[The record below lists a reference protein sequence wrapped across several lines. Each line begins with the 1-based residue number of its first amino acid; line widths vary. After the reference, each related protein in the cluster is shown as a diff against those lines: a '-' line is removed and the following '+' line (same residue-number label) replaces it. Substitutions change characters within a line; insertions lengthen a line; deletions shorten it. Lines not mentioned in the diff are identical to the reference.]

1 VPELPEVETIVRDLR
16 PQLAGRRIE
25 SVQLT
30 RDPAIRK
37 RLVRYPNPT
46 KFIRNLRGRT
56 IRSVERRGKY
66 LVMPL
71 DRGVAPRDGRS
82 GPRPTRVARDVP
94 DERLRG
100 SANGA
105 FETSGERLVVH
116 LGMTGHLRVWEP
128 EETPVKHTHFRAL
141 LDSGLELRYDDPRQF
156 GRLLLGTQDE
166 LVAGRAFPARLGPEP
181 IHGDLTEAEFDSI
194 VTSRRRPIKSALL
207 DQSFLAGVGN
217 IYADE
222 ACFRAGI
229 RPSRWTHR
237 LTARER
243 RALYSA
249 IQEVL
254 ENGIAARGSSI
265 INYVDAFGVR
275 GGNQE
280 KLLVYG
286 RSGEPC
292 LKCGTPLQGTR
303 LAGRGTVYCRKCQ
316 R

>member
-1 VPELPEVETIVRDLR
+1 MPELPEVETVVRDLR
-16 PQLAGRRIE
+16 PQLSGRVIT

-30 RDPAIRK
+30 PDPAIRG
-37 RLVRYPNPT
+37 RLIRYPTPT
-46 KFIRNLRGRT
+46 KFVRRLRGRT

-66 LVMPL
+66 VVMPL
-71 DRGVAPRDGRS
+71 DENGQ
-82 GPRPTRVARDVP
+82 
-94 DERLRG
+94 RLI
-100 SANGA
+100 
-105 FETSGERLVVH
+105 VH

-128 EETPVKHTHFRAL
+128 EETPVKHTHVRLL
-141 LDSGLELRYDDPRQF
+141 LDTGLELRYDDQRQF
-156 GRLLLGTQDE
+156 GRLLLGRQDE
-166 LVAGRAFPARLGPEP
+166 LVAAGAFPARLGPEP
-181 IHGDLTEAEFDSI
+181 IHGDLTEAEFERLI
-194 VTSRRRPIKSALL
+194 RARRRPVKSALL

-229 RPSRWTHR
+229 RPSRWTHK
-237 LTARER
+237 LTLRER

-254 ENGIAARGSSI
+254 ENSIAARGSSI
-265 INYVDAFGVR
+265 INYVDAFGLP
-275 GGNQE
+275 GSNQE

-286 RSGEPC
+286 RAGEPC
-292 LKCGTPLQGTR
+292 LTCGTPLQGSR

>member
-1 VPELPEVETIVRDLR
+1 MPELPEVETVVRDLR

-37 RLVRYPNPT
+37 RIVRYPNPT
-46 KFIRNLRGRT
+46 RFVRRLRGRT

-71 DRGVAPRDGRS
+71 DHD
-82 GPRPTRVARDVP
+82 
-94 DERLRG
+94 
-100 SANGA
+100 
-105 FETSGERLVVH
+105 GERLVVH

-166 LVAGRAFPARLGPEP
+166 LVAGRAFPAKLGPEP
-181 IHGDLTEAEFDSI
+181 IHGDLTEAEFDKI
-194 VTSRRRPIKSALL
+194 VKSRRRPIKSALL

-243 RALYSA
+243 RALYGA

-254 ENGIAARGSSI
+254 ENSIAARGSSV
-265 INYVDAFGVR
+265 INYVDAYGLR
-275 GGNQE
+275 GTNQE

-292 LKCGTPLQGTR
+292 VRCGTPLQGTR

>member
-1 VPELPEVETIVRDLR
+1 MPELPEVETIVRDLR

-46 KFIRNLRGRT
+46 TFIHNLRGRT

-71 DRGVAPRDGRS
+71 DHD
-82 GPRPTRVARDVP
+82 
-94 DERLRG
+94 
-100 SANGA
+100 
-105 FETSGERLVVH
+105 GERLVVH

-181 IHGDLTEAEFDSI
+181 IQGDLTEAEFDKI
-194 VTSRRRPIKSALL
+194 VKSRRRPIKSALL

-292 LKCGTPLQGTR
+292 VKCGTPLQGTR

>member
-1 VPELPEVETIVRDLR
+1 MPELPEVETIVRDLR

-25 SVQLT
+25 SVHLT
-30 RDPAIRK
+30 RDPAIRS

-46 KFIRNLRGRT
+46 KFVRRLRGRT

-71 DRGVAPRDGRS
+71 DD
-82 GPRPTRVARDVP
+82 
-94 DERLRG
+94 
-100 SANGA
+100 N
-105 FETSGERLVVH
+105 GERLVVH

-128 EETPVKHTHFRAL
+128 EEAPVKHTHFRAL

-156 GRLLLGTQDE
+156 GRLLLGTQEE

-181 IHGDLTEAEFDSI
+181 IHGDLTEAEFDKI
-194 VTSRRRPIKSALL
+194 VKSRRRPIKSALL

-237 LTARER
+237 LTGRER
-243 RALYSA
+243 RALYGA

-254 ENGIAARGSSI
+254 EDSIAARGSSV
-265 INYVDAFGVR
+265 INYVDAFGLR
-275 GGNQE
+275 GTNQE

-292 LKCGTPLQGTR
+292 VKCGTPLQGTR
-303 LAGRGTVYCRKCQ
+303 LAGRGTVYCRTCQ

>member
-1 VPELPEVETIVRDLR
+1 MPELPEVETIVQDLR

-30 RDPAIRK
+30 RDPAIRG
-37 RLVRYPNPT
+37 RLVRYPNAT
-46 KFIRNLRGRT
+46 TFIRRLRGRT

-71 DRGVAPRDGRS
+71 DND
-82 GPRPTRVARDVP
+82 
-94 DERLRG
+94 
-100 SANGA
+100 
-105 FETSGERLVVH
+105 GERLVVH

-156 GRLLLGTQDE
+156 GRLLLGTQE
-166 LVAGRAFPARLGPEP
+166 ALIAGRAFPARLGPEP
-181 IHGDLTEAEFDSI
+181 IHGDLTEAEFDRI
-194 VTSRRRPIKSALL
+194 VKSRRRPIKSALL

-237 LTARER
+237 LTGRER

-254 ENGIAARGSSI
+254 ENSIAARGSSI
-265 INYVDAFGVR
+265 INYVDAFGLR
-275 GGNQE
+275 GTNQE

-292 LKCGTPLQGTR
+292 IKCGTPLQGTR

>member
-1 VPELPEVETIVRDLR
+1 MPELPEVETIVNDLR
-16 PQLAGRRIE
+16 PQLVGRRFE
-25 SVQLT
+25 SLQLT
-30 RDPAIRK
+30 RDPAIRA
-37 RLVRYPNPT
+37 RLVRYPSAD
-46 KFIRNLRGRT
+46 KFIRRLRGRT
-56 IRSVERRGKY
+56 ITSVLRRGKY
-66 LVMPL
+66 IVMPL
-71 DRGVAPRDGRS
+71 DPADG
-82 GPRPTRVARDVP
+82 A
-94 DERLRG
+94 EKLR
-100 SANGA
+100 ANGDV
-105 FETSGERLVVH
+105 TTTDQRVIVH

-128 EETPVKHTHFRAL
+128 EEAPVKHTHFRAV

-156 GRLLLGTQDE
+156 GRLVIGTMDE
-166 LVAGRAFPARLGPEP
+166 LIAARAFPRRLGPEP
-181 IHGDLTEAEFDSI
+181 IHGDLTEAEFERL
-194 VTSRRRPIKSALL
+194 VKARRRPVKSALL

-237 LTARER
+237 LTVRER
-243 RALYSA
+243 RALYEA
-249 IQEVL
+249 IQHVL
-254 ENGIAARGSSI
+254 ENSIAARGASI
-265 INYVDAFGVR
+265 INYVDGFGLP

-292 LKCGTPLQGTR
+292 LRCGTPLQGTR

>member
-1 VPELPEVETIVRDLR
+1 MPELPEVETVVRDLR
-16 PQLAGRRIE
+16 PQLTGRRIE
-25 SVQLT
+25 SVQLA
-30 RDPAIRK
+30 RDPLILG
-37 RLVRYPNPT
+37 RLIRYPRP
-46 KFIRNLRGRT
+46 RQLAARLRGRT
-56 IRSVERRGKY
+56 IRAVERRGKY
-66 LVMPL
+66 IVMPL
-71 DRGVAPRDGRS
+71 D
-82 GPRPTRVARDVP
+82 TN
-94 DERLRG
+94 G
-100 SANGA
+100 SR
-105 FETSGERLVVH
+105 FVIH

-128 EETPVKHTHFRAL
+128 EEAAVKHTHFQAT

-166 LVAGRAFPARLGPEP
+166 LVAARAFPARLGPEP
-181 IHGDLTEAEFDSI
+181 IHGDLTEAEFERLI
-194 VTSRRRPIKSALL
+194 RARRRPVKSALL

-237 LTARER
+237 LTVRER
-243 RALYSA
+243 RALYSS

-254 ENGIAARGSSI
+254 ENSIAARGSSI

-275 GGNQE
+275 GSNQE

-286 RSGEPC
+286 RGGEPC
-292 LKCGTPLQGTR
+292 LRCGTPLQATR
-303 LAGRGTVYCRKCQ
+303 LAGRGTVYCRQCQ

>member
-1 VPELPEVETIVRDLR
+1 MPELPEVEIVVRDLR
-16 PQLAGRRIE
+16 PQLSGRRVE
-25 SVQLT
+25 SVHLS
-30 RDPAIRK
+30 RDPLILA
-37 RLVRYPNPT
+37 RLIRYPTPSQ
-46 KFIRNLRGRT
+46 FGQRLRGRT
-56 IRSVERRGKY
+56 IRAVERRGKY
-66 LVMPL
+66 IVMPL
-71 DRGVAPRDGRS
+71 EENGQ
-82 GPRPTRVARDVP
+82 
-94 DERLRG
+94 RLI
-100 SANGA
+100 
-105 FETSGERLVVH
+105 VH
-116 LGMTGHLRVWEP
+116 LGMTGHLRLWEP
-128 EETPVKHTHFRAL
+128 EEAAVKHTHFRAL

-156 GRLLLGTQDE
+156 GRLLLGSQDE
-166 LVAGRAFPARLGPEP
+166 MIAAHAFPAKLGPEP
-181 IHGDLTEAEFDSI
+181 IHGDLTEAEFERLI
-194 VTSRRRPIKSALL
+194 RARRRPVKSALL

-237 LTARER
+237 LTVRER

-254 ENGIAARGSSI
+254 ENSIAARGSSI

-275 GGNQE
+275 GTNQE

-286 RSGEPC
+286 RGGEAC
-292 LKCGTPLQGTR
+292 LTCGTPLQATR

>member
-1 VPELPEVETIVRDLR
+1 MPELPEVEIVVRDLQ
-16 PQLAGRRIE
+16 PQLSGRRVE
-25 SVQLT
+25 SVHLS
-30 RDPAIRK
+30 RDPLILA
-37 RLVRYPNPT
+37 RLIRYPTPSQ
-46 KFIRNLRGRT
+46 FGRRLRGRT
-56 IRSVERRGKY
+56 IRAVERRGKY
-66 LVMPL
+66 IVMPL
-71 DRGVAPRDGRS
+71 ENNGQ
-82 GPRPTRVARDVP
+82 
-94 DERLRG
+94 RLI
-100 SANGA
+100 
-105 FETSGERLVVH
+105 VH
-116 LGMTGHLRVWEP
+116 LGMTGHLRLWEP
-128 EETPVKHTHFRAL
+128 EEAAVKHTHFRAL

-156 GRLLLGTQDE
+156 GRLLLGSQDE
-166 LVAGRAFPARLGPEP
+166 MIAARAFPAKLGPEP
-181 IHGDLTEAEFDSI
+181 IHGDLTEAEFDRLI
-194 VTSRRRPIKSALL
+194 RARRRPVKSALL

-237 LTARER
+237 LTVRER

-254 ENGIAARGSSI
+254 ENSIAARGSSI

-275 GGNQE
+275 GTNQE

-286 RSGEPC
+286 RGGEAC
-292 LKCGTPLQGTR
+292 LTCGTPLRATR

>member
-1 VPELPEVETIVRDLR
+1 MPELPEVETIVNDLR

-25 SVQLT
+25 SVILT
-30 RDPAIRK
+30 RDPAIRG
-37 RLVRYPNPT
+37 RLVRYPSAT
-46 KFIRNLRGRT
+46 KFVRRLRGRT
-56 IRSVERRGKY
+56 INAVERRGKY
-66 LVMPL
+66 IVLPL
-71 DRGVAPRDGRS
+71 NPAAGGRNRTLNANGVHPS
-82 GPRPTRVARDVP
+82 K
-94 DERLRG
+94 ERLI
-100 SANGA
+100 
-105 FETSGERLVVH
+105 VH

-156 GRLLLGTQDE
+156 GRLVLGSLDE
-166 LVAGRAFPARLGPEP
+166 LIAARAFPARLGPEP
-181 IHGDLTEAEFDSI
+181 IRGDLTEAEFERL
-194 VTSRRRPIKSALL
+194 VKARRRPVKSALL
-207 DQSFLAGVGN
+207 DQTFLAGVGN

-237 LTARER
+237 LTVRER
-243 RALYSA
+243 RALYEA
-249 IQEVL
+249 IQHVL
-254 ENGIAARGSSI
+254 ENSIAARGSSI
-265 INYVDAFGVR
+265 INYVDGFGLR
-275 GGNQE
+275 GSNQE

>member
-1 VPELPEVETIVRDLR
+1 MPELPEVETIVRDLR

-30 RDPAIRK
+30 RDPAIRG
-37 RLVRYPNPT
+37 RLVRYPNAT
-46 KFIRNLRGRT
+46 TFVRRLRGRT

-71 DRGVAPRDGRS
+71 DH
-82 GPRPTRVARDVP
+82 
-94 DERLRG
+94 
-100 SANGA
+100 N
-105 FETSGERLVVH
+105 GERLVVH

-128 EETPVKHTHFRAL
+128 EEAPVKHTHLRAL

-156 GRLLLGTQDE
+156 GRLLLGTQED

-181 IHGDLTEAEFDSI
+181 VHGDLTEAEFEKI
-194 VTSRRRPIKSALL
+194 VRSRRRPIKSALL

-237 LTARER
+237 LTGRER

-254 ENGIAARGSSI
+254 ENSIAARGSSI
-265 INYVDAFGVR
+265 INYVDAFGLR
-275 GGNQE
+275 GTNQE

-292 LKCGTPLQGTR
+292 VRCGTPLQGTR

>member
-1 VPELPEVETIVRDLR
+1 MPELPEVETVVRDLR

-25 SVQLT
+25 SVALT
-30 RDPAIRK
+30 ADPAIRG
-37 RLVRYPNPT
+37 RLVRYPSAA
-46 KFIRNLRGRT
+46 KFVRKLRGRRIQT
-56 IRSVERRGKY
+56 VERRGKY
-66 LVMPL
+66 IVMPL
-71 DRGVAPRDGRS
+71 EPAAAATNETFR
-82 GPRPTRVARDVP
+82 
-94 DERLRG
+94 
-100 SANGA
+100 ANGDVTA
-105 FETSGERLVVH
+105 SGERVIVH

-156 GRLLLGTQDE
+156 GRLVLGSMDE
-166 LVAGRAFPARLGPEP
+166 VIAARAFPKRLGPEP
-181 IHGDLTEAEFDSI
+181 IHGDLTEAEFERL
-194 VTSRRRPIKSALL
+194 VKARRRPVKSALL

-237 LTARER
+237 LTVRER
-243 RALYSA
+243 RALYAA
-249 IQEVL
+249 IQDVL
-254 ENGIAARGSSI
+254 EDSIAARGSSI
-265 INYVDAFGVR
+265 INYVDGFGLR
-275 GGNQE
+275 GNNQE

-286 RSGEPC
+286 RSGQPC
-292 LKCGTPLQGTR
+292 LRCGTPLQGTR

>member
-1 VPELPEVETIVRDLR
+1 MPELPEVETIVRDLR

-46 KFIRNLRGRT
+46 KFVRHLRRRT

-71 DRGVAPRDGRS
+71 DD
-82 GPRPTRVARDVP
+82 
-94 DERLRG
+94 
-100 SANGA
+100 N
-105 FETSGERLVVH
+105 GERLVVH

-128 EETPVKHTHFRAL
+128 EEAPVKHTHFRAL

-156 GRLLLGTQDE
+156 GRLLLGTQEE
-166 LVAGRAFPARLGPEP
+166 LVASRAFPARLGPEP
-181 IHGDLTEAEFDSI
+181 IHGDLTQAEFDKI
-194 VTSRRRPIKSALL
+194 VKSRRRPIKSALL

-243 RALYSA
+243 RALYGA

-254 ENGIAARGSSI
+254 EDSIAARGSS
-265 INYVDAFGVR
+265 
-275 GGNQE
+275 
-280 KLLVYG
+280 
-286 RSGEPC
+286 
-292 LKCGTPLQGTR
+292 
-303 LAGRGTVYCRKCQ
+303 
-316 R
+316 

>member
-1 VPELPEVETIVRDLR
+1 MPELPEVETIARDLR
-16 PQLAGRRIE
+16 PQLEGRRIE
-25 SVQLT
+25 SLQLT
-30 RDPAIRK
+30 RDPAIRE

-46 KFIRNLRGRT
+46 RFVRSLRGRT

-71 DRGVAPRDGRS
+71 DEDGQ
-82 GPRPTRVARDVP
+82 
-94 DERLRG
+94 
-100 SANGA
+100 
-105 FETSGERLVVH
+105 RLVVH

-128 EETPVKHTHFRAL
+128 EEAPVKHTHFRAL

-156 GRLLLGTQDE
+156 GRLLLGTQEE
-166 LVAGRAFPARLGPEP
+166 LVAGRAFPAKLGPEP
-181 IHGDLTEAEFDSI
+181 IHGDLTEAEFDKI
-194 VTSRRRPIKSALL
+194 VKSRRRPIKSALL

-254 ENGIAARGSSI
+254 ENSIAARGSSI
-265 INYVDAFGVR
+265 TNYVDAFGLR
-275 GGNQE
+275 GTNQE

-292 LKCGTPLQGTR
+292 VKCGTPLQGTR

>member
-1 VPELPEVETIVRDLR
+1 MPELPEVETIVNDLR
-16 PQLAGRRIE
+16 PQLVGRRFE
-25 SVQLT
+25 SLHLT
-30 RDPAIRK
+30 RDPAIRA
-37 RLVRYPNPT
+37 RLVRYPSANT
-46 KFIRNLRGRT
+46 FIRRLRGRT
-56 IRSVERRGKY
+56 IKAVERRGKY
-66 LVMPL
+66 IVMPL
-71 DRGVAPRDGRS
+71 DPAAGGRH
-82 GPRPTRVARDVP
+82 TLHANRDVNGP
-94 DERLRG
+94 DER
-100 SANGA
+100 
-105 FETSGERLVVH
+105 VIVH

-128 EETPVKHTHFRAL
+128 EEAPVKHTHFRAL

-156 GRLLLGTQDE
+156 GRLLVGSMAE
-166 LVAGRAFPARLGPEP
+166 LIAARAFPARLGPEP
-181 IHGDLTEAEFDSI
+181 IHGDLTEAEFERLI
-194 VTSRRRPIKSALL
+194 RARRRPVKSALL

-237 LTARER
+237 LTVRER
-243 RALYSA
+243 RALYEA
-249 IQEVL
+249 IQHVL
-254 ENGIAARGSSI
+254 ENSIAARGSSI
-265 INYVDAFGVR
+265 INYLDGFGLR

-292 LKCGTPLQGTR
+292 LRCGTPLQGTR

>member
-1 VPELPEVETIVRDLR
+1 MPELPEVETVVNDLR
-16 PQLAGRRIE
+16 PQLAGRRVE
-25 SVQLT
+25 SLHLT
-30 RDPAIRK
+30 RDAAIRA
-37 RLVRYPNPT
+37 RVVRYPSAAR
-46 KFIRNLRGRT
+46 FVQRLRGRT
-56 IRSVERRGKY
+56 IKTVLRRGKY
-66 LVMPL
+66 IVMPL
-71 DRGVAPRDGRS
+71 DGTPTGTFGADGALDSDRMI
-82 GPRPTRVARDVP
+82 
-94 DERLRG
+94 
-100 SANGA
+100 
-105 FETSGERLVVH
+105 VH

-156 GRLLLGTQDE
+156 GRLVIGTMDE
-166 LVAGRAFPARLGPEP
+166 LIAARAFPRRLGPEP
-181 IHGDLTEAEFDSI
+181 IHGDLTEAEFERL
-194 VTSRRRPIKSALL
+194 VKARRRPVKSALL

-237 LTARER
+237 LTVRER
-243 RALYSA
+243 RALYGA
-249 IQEVL
+249 IQYVL
-254 ENGIAARGSSI
+254 ENSIAARGSSI
-265 INYVDAFGVR
+265 INYVDGFGLR
-275 GGNQE
+275 GSNQE

-292 LKCGTPLQGTR
+292 LRCGTPLQGTR